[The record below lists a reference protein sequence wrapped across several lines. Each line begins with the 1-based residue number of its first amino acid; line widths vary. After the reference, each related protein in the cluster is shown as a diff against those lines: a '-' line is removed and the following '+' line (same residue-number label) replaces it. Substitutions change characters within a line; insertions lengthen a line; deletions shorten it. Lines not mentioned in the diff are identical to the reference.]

1 MNIETPRPAARS
13 DGVLCYTGIMRTIP
27 FTLTAGTP
35 SAKCP
40 LFLNRKSSPFPLGTP
55 ITLKDYW
62 LKFWKVLPLTKM
74 VFYFAKIKE
83 HPDTKEKSQVLIQ
96 AQRLLKTAL
105 EKQNFKVILAGV
117 VRGHIVKDSKGEEAL
132 IFKEKGVDV
141 SIAVDMVAAA
151 CDGNVKTAILAS
163 SDSDL
168 QPAIREITKR
178 NVESIYLGFELQPNK
193 GLTATTKRTILI
205 RNSEALAYAEAKLL

>member
-1 MNIETPRPAARS
+1 MSAVFESEKQPVPAWHTYNFKGLLA
-13 DGVLCYTGIMRTIP
+13 
-27 FTLTAGTP
+27 
-35 SAKCP
+35 
-40 LFLNRKSSPFPLGTP
+40 
-55 ITLKDYW
+55 
-62 LKFWKVLPLTKM
+62 KVLEGITIDEM

>member
-1 MNIETPRPAARS
+1 MVSEVESMKTILYIDGRNTLGKMATIFTSENQPVPAWNTYNFKGLLA
-13 DGVLCYTGIMRTIP
+13 
-27 FTLTAGTP
+27 
-35 SAKCP
+35 
-40 LFLNRKSSPFPLGTP
+40 
-55 ITLKDYW
+55 
-62 LKFWKVLPLTKM
+62 KVLEGITIDEM

-83 HPDTKEKSQVLIQ
+83 HHDTKDKSQTLIQ
-96 AQRLLKTAL
+96 ARRLLKTAL
-105 EKQNFKVILAGV
+105 EKQGFKVILAGV
-117 VRGHIVKDSKGEEAL
+117 VRGNIAKDARGKEIL
-132 IFKEKGVDV
+132 VFKEKGVDV
-141 SIAVDMVAAA
+141 SIAVDMVSAA

-205 RNSEALAYAEAKLL
+205 RNSEVLAYVESKLL

>member
-1 MNIETPRPAARS
+1 MASILTSEGQPVPAWDTYNFKGLLA
-13 DGVLCYTGIMRTIP
+13 
-27 FTLTAGTP
+27 
-35 SAKCP
+35 
-40 LFLNRKSSPFPLGTP
+40 
-55 ITLKDYW
+55 
-62 LKFWKVLPLTKM
+62 KVLEGIAIDEM

-83 HPDTKEKSQVLIQ
+83 HPDTKDKSQALIQ
-96 AQRLLKTAL
+96 ARRLLKTAL
-105 EKQNFKVILAGV
+105 EKQGFKVILAGV
-117 VRGHIVKDSKGEEAL
+117 VRGNIAKDLRGKEIL
-132 IFKEKGVDV
+132 VFKEKGVDV

-205 RNSEALAYAEAKLL
+205 RNSEVLAYTKAKPL